1 MAICQHSKVS
11 WHSAVNDILKSIN
24 SVHLNPAND
33 EVYSI
38 QYYVIQF
45 VVDLRQVG
53 GFLMI
58 LRFPPSIKLTATI

>member
-1 MAICQHSKVS
+1 MGICQHSKVS

-24 SVHLNPAND
+24 NVSLNPAND
-33 EVYSI
+33 EVYLI